1 MPARRNPKK
10 SRRTPLGT
18 NPTTEHSRPRAI
30 RPDLDLAVEPAVQ
43 AERAVLAEPML
54 PAVLVEP
61 AVPAVLV
68 EPAVPAEPT
77 LPAVRVE
84 SAAVLGELTPSIDV
98 PAAVDAPAVG
108 DLPKSAGRPAAPT
121 AGPPQGGGG
130 RSGGGRS
137 QQAGQTRRY
146 AFRRS

>member
-10 SRRTPLGT
+10 SRRTPPGT
-18 NPTTEHSRPRAI
+18 NPTTEHGRPRAA

-61 AVPAVLV
+61 ALPAVLV
-68 EPAVPAEPT
+68 EPAEPT

-98 PAAVDAPAVG
+98 PAAVDAPAVV

>member
-10 SRRTPLGT
+10 SRRTPLGA
-18 NPTTEHSRPRAI
+18 NPTTEHGRPRAT
-30 RPDLDLAVEPAVQ
+30 RPELDLAVEPAVQ
-43 AERAVLAEPML
+43 TERPVLPEPM
-54 PAVLVEP
+54 
-61 AVPAVLV
+61 
-68 EPAVPAEPT
+68 

-84 SAAVLGELTPSIDV
+84 SAAVLGEPAPSIDV

-121 AGPPQGGGG
+121 AGPPHGGGG

>member
-18 NPTTEHSRPRAI
+18 NPTTEHGRPRAT

-43 AERAVLAEPML
+43 
-54 PAVLVEP
+54 
-61 AVPAVLV
+61 
-68 EPAVPAEPT
+68 T
-77 LPAVRVE
+77 
-84 SAAVLGELTPSIDV
+84 ELTTSIEV

-108 DLPKSAGRPAAPT
+108 DLPKSAARPAAPT

>member
-18 NPTTEHSRPRAI
+18 TPTTEHGRPRAI

-43 AERAVLAEPML
+43 VERGVLAEPML

-61 AVPAVLV
+61 VL
-68 EPAVPAEPT
+68 PAESA